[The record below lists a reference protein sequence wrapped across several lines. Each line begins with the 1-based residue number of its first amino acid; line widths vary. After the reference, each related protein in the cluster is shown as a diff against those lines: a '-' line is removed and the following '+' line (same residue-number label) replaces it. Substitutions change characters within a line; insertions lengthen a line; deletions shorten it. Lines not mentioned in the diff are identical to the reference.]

1 MKKLFIMCLI
11 SGFISIMFG
20 NYIFNIYKSKLD
32 DTLEVISTNEKV
44 YMLLYGSYNSKEKV
58 DNLKISDYL
67 LEVDDFYK
75 VYIGI
80 TRTIENANIIKEIHK
95 QLGNDIYI
103 REKIINN
110 LEFLDYL
117 NYNDNYEK
125 KSNEE
130 ILNIQKNIIKK
141 YKELFNE

>member
-20 NYIFNIYKSKLD
+20 NYIFNIYKNKLD

>member
-80 TRTIENANIIKEIHK
+80 TRTIENANTIKEIHK

>member
-11 SGFISIMFG
+11 SGFISVMFG
-20 NYIFNIYKSKLD
+20 NYIFNIYKNKLD

-80 TRTIENANIIKEIHK
+80 TRTIENANTIKEIHK

>member
-11 SGFISIMFG
+11 SGFISVMFG
-20 NYIFNIYKSKLD
+20 NYIFNIYKNKLD

-103 REKIINN
+103 REK
-110 LEFLDYL
+110 L
-117 NYNDNYEK
+117 
-125 KSNEE
+125 
-130 ILNIQKNIIKK
+130 
-141 YKELFNE
+141 

>member
-11 SGFISIMFG
+11 SGFISVMFG
-20 NYIFNIYKSKLD
+20 NYIFNIYKNKLD

>member
-20 NYIFNIYKSKLD
+20 NYIFNIYKNKLD

-80 TRTIENANIIKEIHK
+80 TRTIENANTIKEIHK